1 MGALVAVTVKLNQ
14 TAIDS
19 GNLMSVTVE
28 RDMYQPDMAAI
39 VVSNQD
45 NTYSGQV
52 KIGWSVDILVGDD
65 QKSIYKGEVVGLEAM
80 YKGGEKSKV
89 LIRCMNKLHRLLRK
103 RKSLT
108 FTDKNDQQ
116 ILNQVVGDAG
126 LSLEWKHEKSITYK
140 HVYQHNLSDLEFL
153 RMRAGRLGCHVWCV
167 DTKVFCKQPELTQK
181 PIVTL
186 KVSDDNSERDENDP
200 QVDTIKSFSPR
211 LSSAAVVNKVTV
223 KGWNPERKELI
234 TGVATMKNSK
244 LGKEHAVAASKDLK
258 LENEETFTVDH
269 PIWSPDE
276 ATALATARL
285 QELALSYIT
294 GECAIDGDAKYE
306 LGGIVEILSNQED
319 ETKAEDPFN
328 GGYYIMGLTH
338 RYSVSRKQGDGGFIT
353 TLKLARDAAKSENL
367 K

>member
-1 MGALVAVTVKLNQ
+1 MGALVAVTVKLNGQ
-14 TAIDS
+14 PIDS
-19 GNLMSVTVE
+19 GNLVSVTVE

-45 NTYSGQV
+45 NKYSGEV
-52 KIGWSVDILVGDD
+52 EIDWSVDILVGDE

-140 HVYQHNLSDLEFL
+140 HVYQHNLTDLEFL

-186 KVSDDNSERDENDP
+186 KVSDDNSEREQNDP
-200 QVDTIKSFSPR
+200 QVDTIKMFSPR
-211 LSSAAVVNKVTV
+211 LSSAAIVNKVTV
-223 KGWNPERKELI
+223 KGWNPEKKELI
-234 TGVATMKNSK
+234 TGVATMKKSK
-244 LGKEHAVAASKDLK
+244 LGKDHAAAASRDLAK
-258 LENEETFTVDH
+258 NEETFTVDH

-294 GECAIDGDAKYE
+294 GECAVDGDAKYE
-306 LGGIVEILSNQED
+306 LGGIVEIFSNQED
-319 ETKAEDPFN
+319 ETKNKDPFN
-328 GGYYIMGLTH
+328 GSYYIMGLSH
-338 RYSVSRKQGDGGFIT
+338 RYTVSRKSGDGGFVT
-353 TLKLARDAAKSENL
+353 TLKLARDAAKAE
-367 K
+367 KVP